1 MKFIVGLLAMAILIA
16 VTGEDIERLLT
27 DVKREQRH
35 PSLANAGR
43 VLGDTARLL
52 KDGVSLSEA

>member
-1 MKFIVGLLAMAILIA
+1 MKFVGGFLALAILIA
-16 VTGEDIERLLT
+16 MTGEDIERFLT

-43 VLGDTARLL
+43 VLGDAARLL
-52 KDGVSLSEA
+52 KDGAGLSEV

>member
-1 MKFIVGLLAMAILIA
+1 MKFIGGFLALALLIA
-16 VTGEDIERLLT
+16 VTGEDIERFLT

-43 VLGDTARLL
+43 VMGDAARLL